1 MRLSPV
7 LAAVCAAVMPAF
19 GATCDRTCLKGSLDQ
34 YLQAILKHD
43 PQAAPLFLGY
53 RHTENAL
60 LVKLGEGAWK
70 SVTSIGKVD
79 RRYYDPVSGQAAFFG
94 VLNEG
99 DAPTVTTVRI
109 RVEDRKITEAEWI
122 IARRVAAGING
133 FDAQGKPQA
142 YAFSPDNLALHP
154 IEQRVVPPAQRLS
167 REELIAITNSYFDGI
182 TAHDG
187 SMIMA
192 HPGLFAPGERTDRL
206 RRPDGSRWFASA
218 ASPRSGSAAGKLL
231 RLGSPEFQS
240 AKRSRPP
247 FSAGRYGGA
256 DRAGLCG
263 LHSPPG
269 FSVAPQ
275 RLCRVVRDRHQQD
288 PPRVFGHV
296 LSAQRPP
303 CAELATL
310 RWQLPIARRAC
321 SASRREAVK
330 LMGGLAISACIE

>member
-1 MRLSPV
+1 MRLASV
-7 LAAVCAAVMPAF
+7 LVAGCAAVLPSFA
-19 GATCDRTCLKGSLDQ
+19 ATCDRACLTSSLDQ

-70 SVTSIGKVD
+70 SITAIGKVD

-94 VLNEG
+94 VLYEG
-99 DAPTVTTVRI
+99 AEPTVTTVRI
-109 RVEDRKITEAEWI
+109 RVENRKITEAEWM

-154 IEQRVVPPAQRLS
+154 PEQRAVPPAQRLS

-192 HPGLFAPGERTDRL
+192 HPGCSRLENGQTVSGDPDARAGSPPPPPPAPESRL
-206 RRPDGSRWFASA
+206 AGQRPGGSCASGLQNFNLANVAARRFPVVDTEAQTVLAYAVFIRRP
-218 ASPRSGSAAGKLL
+218 
-231 RLGSPEFQS
+231 GSP
-240 AKRSRPP
+240 SRRNAFAEWFIIDTNKIRHVYSTMFYPP
-247 FSAGRYGGA
+247 NDLPVPNWPPYDGNFPLPAELRQPAPAQAGRGGA
-256 DRAGLCG
+256 
-263 LHSPPG
+263 
-269 FSVAPQ
+269 Q
-275 RLCRVVRDRHQQD
+275 
-288 PPRVFGHV
+288 
-296 LSAQRPP
+296 
-303 CAELATL
+303 
-310 RWQLPIARRAC
+310 
-321 SASRREAVK
+321 
-330 LMGGLAISACIE
+330 

>member
-7 LAAVCAAVMPAF
+7 LAFVFAAVLPAF
-19 GATCDRTCLKGSLDQ
+19 GATCDRACLKSSLDQ

-79 RRYYDPVSGQAAFFG
+79 RRYYDPVSEQAAFFG

-99 DAPTVTTVRI
+99 EEPTVATVRI
-109 RVEDRKITEAEWI
+109 RVEDRKITEAEWV

-192 HPGLFAPGERTDRL
+192 HPGCSRLENGQTVSGDPTARAGSPPPPPPAPGARPASSCSSGLQNFNLQNVAARRFPLVDTEAQIVL
-206 RRPDGSRWFASA
+206 AYAVFIRRP
-218 ASPRSGSAAGKLL
+218 
-231 RLGSPEFQS
+231 GSPSRRNAFAEWFVIDTNKIRHVYS
-240 AKRSRPP
+240 AMYYPP
-247 FSAGRYGGA
+247 N
-256 DRAGLCG
+256 DLPVPNW
-263 LHSPPG
+263 PPYDG
-269 FSVAPQ
+269 NFP
-275 RLCRVVRDRHQQD
+275 L
-288 PPRVFGHV
+288 P
-296 LSAQRPP
+296 
-303 CAELATL
+303 AELAPPPAAQTG
-310 RWQLPIARRAC
+310 RGAAKQ
-321 SASRREAVK
+321 
-330 LMGGLAISACIE
+330 

>member
-1 MRLSPV
+1 
-7 LAAVCAAVMPAF
+7 
-19 GATCDRTCLKGSLDQ
+19 LKTSLDQ

-43 PQAAPLFLGY
+43 PKAAPLFLGY

-99 DAPTVTTVRI
+99 DEPTVTTVRI
-109 RVEDRKITEAEWI
+109 RVEDRKITEAEWV

-142 YAFSPDNLALHP
+142 YAFGPDNLAVHP
-154 IEQRVVPPAQRLS
+154 IEQRVVPVAQRLS

-192 HPGLFAPGERTDRL
+192 HPACSRLENGQTVSGDPTARAGSPPPTPPAPGGRGASSCSSGLQNFNLQNVAARRFPVVDTEAQIVL
-206 RRPDGSRWFASA
+206 AYAVFIRRP
-218 ASPRSGSAAGKLL
+218 
-231 RLGSPEFQS
+231 GSPSRRNAFAEWFVIDTSKIRHVYS
-240 AKRSRPP
+240 AMYYPPNDLPVPNWPP
-247 FSAGRYGGA
+247 FDGNFP
-256 DRAGLCG
+256 L
-263 LHSPPG
+263 P
-269 FSVAPQ
+269 
-275 RLCRVVRDRHQQD
+275 
-288 PPRVFGHV
+288 
-296 LSAQRPP
+296 
-303 CAELATL
+303 AELASPPAAQAGRGPTK
-310 RWQLPIARRAC
+310 Q
-321 SASRREAVK
+321 
-330 LMGGLAISACIE
+330 